1 MESLLT
7 AVGNFV
13 REFGT
18 PLFVFAI
25 SSGFIYLLLRIIQ
38 NERNHAH
45 ELEAAKLR
53 RADAEQKAKEAA
65 DAREN
70 ALVDKFTNQLEERL
84 KERDAIFMLYK
95 DEAEHKIKSLQI
107 RVEQAVS
114 EAKEAK
120 QLYSAEKMHSEEL
133 EAVNRKLQDVNEN
146 LVETNRK
153 LILENSTLTAKFA
166 DMEARLS
173 AMEAME
179 ERLKTL
185 EDELA
190 RKEREIQEL
199 RQQYSPLVQ
208 INTAPAAPADELPKA
223 SGQ

>member
-1 MESLLT
+1 MESLLNSI
-7 AVGNFV
+7 GNFL

-18 PLFVFAI
+18 PLFVFVVC
-25 SSGFIYLLLRIIQ
+25 SGFIYIVTRMIQ
-38 NERNHAH
+38 SERKYQH
-45 ELEAAKLR
+45 
-53 RADAEQKAKEAA
+53 DKEAA
-65 DAREN
+65 ERKAKSDADKREDD
-70 ALVDKFTNQLEERL
+70 LVNKFTNQLEERL
-84 KERDAIFMLYK
+84 KERDAIFTLYK
-95 DEAEHKIKSLQI
+95 DEAEHKIKSLQL

-146 LVETNRK
+146 LVETNRN
-153 LILENSTLTAKFA
+153 LILENQTLAAKFA

-179 ERLKTL
+179 ARLKTL
-185 EDELA
+185 EDELH

-199 RQQYSPLVQ
+199 KAQMTQS
-208 INTAPAAPADELPKA
+208 APAAVVTVNTGAAEPVDELPKA
-223 SGQ
+223 SGL